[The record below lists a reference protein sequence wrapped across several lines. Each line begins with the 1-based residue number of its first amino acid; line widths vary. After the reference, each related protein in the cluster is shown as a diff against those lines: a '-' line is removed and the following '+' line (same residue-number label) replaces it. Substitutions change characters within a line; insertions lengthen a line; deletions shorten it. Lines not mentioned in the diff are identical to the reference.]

1 MEFKMEEKLFE
12 SYMKRAS
19 FYLNE
24 DEDFDDVP
32 AETDDLE
39 GLEGVEGEEGE
50 EGEEGV
56 EGEEEVL
63 DLDLANPVC
72 PSCGAVLNPVNTIDT
87 EEEDEDGN
95 PIYEDDEADA
105 INLLQGLGYVVYK
118 PTTEEEVEDDGTE
131 EDADEEV
138 EDDFAGEDDED
149 F

>member
-39 GLEGVEGEEGE
+39 GLEGVEGEDGA
-50 EGEEGV
+50 

-63 DLDLANPVC
+63 DLDLSNPVC

-105 INLLQGLGYVVYK
+105 INLLQGLGYVIYK
-118 PTTEEEVEDDGTE
+118 PVTEEEVVD
-131 EDADEEV
+131 DADATADIDAEV
-138 EDDFAGEDDED
+138 DDELTDEDED

>member
-39 GLEGVEGEEGE
+39 GLEGVEGEDGAK
-50 EGEEGV
+50 
-56 EGEEEVL
+56 GEEEVL
-63 DLDLANPVC
+63 DLDLSNPVC

-105 INLLQGLGYVVYK
+105 INLLQGLGYVIYK
-118 PTTEEEVEDDGTE
+118 PATEEEVVD
-131 EDADEEV
+131 DADADVDADAEV
-138 EDDFAGEDDED
+138 DDEITDEDED

>member
-39 GLEGVEGEEGE
+39 GLEGVEGEEGA
-50 EGEEGV
+50 

-63 DLDLANPVC
+63 DLDLSNPVC
-72 PSCGAVLNPVNTIDT
+72 PSCGAVLNPINTIDT

-105 INLLQGLGYVVYK
+105 INLLQGLGYVIYK
-118 PTTEEEVEDDGTE
+118 PATEEEVADDADADV
-131 EDADEEV
+131 DADEAV
-138 EDDFAGEDDED
+138 NDDFAGEDDED

>member
-1 MEFKMEEKLFE
+1 MEFKMQEKLFE

-39 GLEGVEGEEGE
+39 GLEGVEGEDGAEG
-50 EGEEGV
+50 
-56 EGEEEVL
+56 EEVL
-63 DLDLANPVC
+63 DLDLSNPVC

-105 INLLQGLGYVVYK
+105 INLLQGLGYVIYK
-118 PTTEEEVEDDGTE
+118 PVTEEEVVD
-131 EDADEEV
+131 DADAEV
-138 EDDFAGEDDED
+138 DDELTDEDED

>member
-1 MEFKMEEKLFE
+1 MENKLFE

-24 DEDFDDVP
+24 DEEFDDVP

-39 GLEGVEGEEGE
+39 GAKGEEGA
-50 EGEEGV
+50 

-87 EEEDEDGN
+87 EEEDEEGN
-95 PIYEDDEADA
+95 PVFEDDEADA

-118 PTTEEEVEDDGTE
+118 PTAEEEVEDDE
-131 EDADEEV
+131 VEDDAEDGEEV
-138 EDDFAGEDDED
+138 EDDFTDDED

>member
-19 FYLNE
+19 YYLNE

-39 GLEGVEGEEGE
+39 GLDGVEGEEGA
-50 EGEEGV
+50 EG
-56 EGEEEVL
+56 EEVL

-72 PSCGAVLNPVNTIDT
+72 PSWGAVLNPINTFDT

-118 PTTEEEVEDDGTE
+118 PTAEEEEVVEDDDTD

>member
-39 GLEGVEGEEGE
+39 GLEGVEGEEGA
-50 EGEEGV
+50 

-63 DLDLANPVC
+63 DLDLSNPVC
-72 PSCGAVLNPVNTIDT
+72 PSCGAVLNPINTIDT

-105 INLLQGLGYVVYK
+105 INLLQGLGYVIYK
-118 PTTEEEVEDDGTE
+118 PATEEEVVDDADAD
-131 EDADEEV
+131 EDADAEV
-138 EDDFAGEDDED
+138 DDDFAGEDDED

>member
-1 MEFKMEEKLFE
+1 MENKLFE

-24 DEDFDDVP
+24 DEEFDDVP
-32 AETDDLE
+32 AETDNLE
-39 GLEGVEGEEGE
+39 GA

-56 EGEEEVL
+56 EGEEVL

-95 PIYEDDEADA
+95 PVFEDDEADA

-118 PTTEEEVEDDGTE
+118 PTAAEEEVEDDE
-131 EDADEEV
+131 VEDDAEDGEEV
-138 EDDFAGEDDED
+138 EDDFTDDED

>member
-1 MEFKMEEKLFE
+1 MENKLFE

-24 DEDFDDVP
+24 DEEFDDVP

-39 GLEGVEGEEGE
+39 GAEG
-50 EGEEGV
+50 
-56 EGEEEVL
+56 EEVL

-72 PSCGAVLNPVNTIDT
+72 PSCGAILNPVNTIDT

-95 PIYEDDEADA
+95 PVFEDDEADA

-118 PTTEEEVEDDGTE
+118 PTAEEEVDDEVEDDAEDDAE
-131 EDADEEV
+131 EGEEV
-138 EDDFAGEDDED
+138 EDDFTDDED

>member
-1 MEFKMEEKLFE
+1 MEEKLFE

-39 GLEGVEGEEGE
+39 GLEGVEGEED
-50 EGEEGV
+50 V

-63 DLDLANPVC
+63 DLDLSNPVC

-105 INLLQGLGYVVYK
+105 INLLQGLGYVIYK
-118 PTTEEEVEDDGTE
+118 PATDEEVVDDTDAD
-131 EDADEEV
+131 EDADAEV
-138 EDDFAGEDDED
+138 DDDFAGEDDED

>member
-1 MEFKMEEKLFE
+1 MEFKMQEKLFE

-39 GLEGVEGEEGE
+39 GLEGVEGEDGAEG
-50 EGEEGV
+50 
-56 EGEEEVL
+56 EEVL
-63 DLDLANPVC
+63 DLDLSNPVC

-105 INLLQGLGYVVYK
+105 INLLQGLGYVIYK
-118 PTTEEEVEDDGTE
+118 PVTEEEVVD
-131 EDADEEV
+131 DADATADADAEV
-138 EDDFAGEDDED
+138 DDELTDEDED

>member
-1 MEFKMEEKLFE
+1 MENKLFE

-24 DEDFDDVP
+24 DEEFDDVP

-39 GLEGVEGEEGE
+39 GVEGA
-50 EGEEGV
+50 

-87 EEEDEDGN
+87 EEEDDDGN
-95 PIYEDDEADA
+95 PVFEDDEADA

-118 PTTEEEVEDDGTE
+118 PTAEEEEEEEVDDEVEDDAEDDAE
-131 EDADEEV
+131 EGEEV
-138 EDDFAGEDDED
+138 EDDFTDDED